1 MHASNGNIVW
11 YPRRTPPPRNYLWA
25 QSIYL
30 NNGMCLFRYS
40 FYGKESLWIYA
51 SRRGSSFEIETTK
64 RESPTLY
71 GIVCKAVAS
80 RGGGPG
86 DRWHIVKSHDRMWH
100 ARGTAPSTYGT
111 NHLRYDMPCGYQHR
125 EAHGGNSK
133 RGIRSQEAYDRR
145 KDAWKFSRQQGRR
158 DYRIWKSSVKDST
171 MRVHGG
177 PNPQPPIHPKPTY
190 TERFRKFQARLP
202 ISSHRVH
209 VHHARSA
216 TSRVSVPLPTRT
228 DIHLLTWNVE
238 GLRES
243 TKYDAILSFC
253 KLKSVSILCAQE
265 TKAESSH
272 FFVKNGWEILM
283 SGLPSDKHHGV
294 GFFVSPHLR
303 VHTSNFIPHSPRIAE
318 ITIHTLPHPITVLN
332 VYAPSMVED
341 PDKDRERK
349 AEFWTQLEEIVAS
362 HSNIDHL
369 MLVGDFNA
377 RLDSALDRDQLNIG
391 PAVIGQRISVPDI
404 ERDNAVY
411 FLDFL
416 QANNFSLPQTYSDLA
431 FKKKVSY
438 KEMSCTDPLISGQNI
453 QDWTVLDY
461 AAVPPKIKAVL
472 TFSGNLFQQLINSRH
487 LPLSFH
493 IRTKF
498 LPIAHAKLPP
508 KKDFRSLA
516 SYYDRIESALL
527 DKADNSFA
535 FTSPPANTLVAY
547 TDGSCPN
554 NRVVS
559 FDNPAGWGFVYTLGH
574 TGANHPPAAADW
586 TGSWG
591 PVKSEPQ
598 SIEGLSVGSN
608 NTGELRAVIELFDFL
623 LCYAPLNRGD
633 LVVVYMDSSYVLDL
647 LQGSSLPTTH
657 PQLVSLA
664 QQYYTAARIFYR
676 LRIQKVPGHHGVPG
690 NEMADLLAKK
700 GVTSTGSVGRYMF
713 SPSRPLQPPEI
724 GFNSHTWNSISVQE
738 QDEFIVSQL
747 SDNMDLVPVLP
758 LAAKKPWISAETL
771 QLISELQEK
780 TYETVD
786 DLKRDRKII
795 KKAARKDKKLFI
807 SRHLED
813 DFHGTNIHQWDHA
826 KSIRSPFKPKA
837 AALYNTQGKLVSR
850 SARAQTFADYLAEKI
865 WYLDADPGV
874 PVTAPSPAV
883 EDMNSP
889 FTMHELNLALRKLK
903 SAKAPGP
910 NGLVGDIYE
919 HAPYILRMYLL
930 DHYNLCFATK
940 QVPPSWLFS
949 EVVMIVKNYQK
960 DTRSLFNDRP
970 ISLTNISYKLFAS
983 MIQSRLSHYLDE
995 RIRPTEF
1002 GFRKSRSTT
1011 QPVHILRRLLEVHE
1025 RQPSPF
1031 HALFLD
1037 WSKAFDSVTFSAI
1050 KSAMEFMGVSEH
1062 VVQVVMSL
1070 YQSPKFVV
1078 RDAQQISGVKTQTKG
1093 LRQGCPLSP
1102 YLFSMV
1108 LTHLFHDVEL
1118 TYEHTYGMMAGVI
1131 NTPSPLWDLEYADD
1145 TVFLSNSAEQ
1155 LNRLLHLIQY
1165 EGKQRGLILNED
1177 KCEHLK
1183 LNSDSKTFY
1192 AKAPYAAPCTCEY
1205 CTGNT
1210 SLSIPVPNSSEVKYL
1225 GVFLSTT
1232 GSKKN
1237 VSYRISQAMQASKL
1251 LKPLLA
1257 HSSLP
1262 PSWKLTVYRSIVQ
1275 AILMYAMDSE
1285 LLSQSQ
1291 LTRLNAVH
1299 FKAVRRIFKIKT
1311 SYYHRVIEPSDAECS
1326 NEYLAGL
1333 SFRAR
1338 QVVTP
1343 SQIYSHDRLRLF
1355 GHILRHTD
1363 SLEFHSSFMPSGAYK
1378 HTQGPNRLG
1387 RPRLH
1392 WAESCMVEANNR
1404 IHYIMSDSPP
1414 SHSDIHNSYFE
1425 IPTAAAVRVAH
1436 AGQSLVWMDKTLLYR
1451 QSGNFALNRKKWSD
1465 LLHKPKRA

>member
-1 MHASNGNIVW
+1 
-11 YPRRTPPPRNYLWA
+11 
-25 QSIYL
+25 
-30 NNGMCLFRYS
+30 
-40 FYGKESLWIYA
+40 
-51 SRRGSSFEIETTK
+51 
-64 RESPTLY
+64 
-71 GIVCKAVAS
+71 
-80 RGGGPG
+80 
-86 DRWHIVKSHDRMWH
+86 
-100 ARGTAPSTYGT
+100 
-111 NHLRYDMPCGYQHR
+111 
-125 EAHGGNSK
+125 
-133 RGIRSQEAYDRR
+133 
-145 KDAWKFSRQQGRR
+145 
-158 DYRIWKSSVKDST
+158 
-171 MRVHGG
+171 MR
-177 PNPQPPIHPKPTY
+177 
-190 TERFRKFQARLP
+190 
-202 ISSHRVH
+202 
-209 VHHARSA
+209 
-216 TSRVSVPLPTRT
+216 
-228 DIHLLTWNVE
+228 
-238 GLRES
+238 
-243 TKYDAILSFC
+243 
-253 KLKSVSILCAQE
+253 
-265 TKAESSH
+265 
-272 FFVKNGWEILM
+272 
-283 SGLPSDKHHGV
+283 
-294 GFFVSPHLR
+294 
-303 VHTSNFIPHSPRIAE
+303 
-318 ITIHTLPHPITVLN
+318 
-332 VYAPSMVED
+332 
-341 PDKDRERK
+341 
-349 AEFWTQLEEIVAS
+349 
-362 HSNIDHL
+362 
-369 MLVGDFNA
+369 
-377 RLDSALDRDQLNIG
+377 
-391 PAVIGQRISVPDI
+391 
-404 ERDNAVY
+404 
-411 FLDFL
+411 
-416 QANNFSLPQTYSDLA
+416 
-431 FKKKVSY
+431 
-438 KEMSCTDPLISGQNI
+438 
-453 QDWTVLDY
+453 
-461 AAVPPKIKAVL
+461 
-472 TFSGNLFQQLINSRH
+472 
-487 LPLSFH
+487 
-493 IRTKF
+493 
-498 LPIAHAKLPP
+498 
-508 KKDFRSLA
+508 
-516 SYYDRIESALL
+516 
-527 DKADNSFA
+527 
-535 FTSPPANTLVAY
+535 
-547 TDGSCPN
+547 
-554 NRVVS
+554 
-559 FDNPAGWGFVYTLGH
+559 
-574 TGANHPPAAADW
+574 
-586 TGSWG
+586 
-591 PVKSEPQ
+591 
-598 SIEGLSVGSN
+598 
-608 NTGELRAVIELFDFL
+608 
-623 LCYAPLNRGD
+623 
-633 LVVVYMDSSYVLDL
+633 
-647 LQGSSLPTTH
+647 
-657 PQLVSLA
+657 
-664 QQYYTAARIFYR
+664 
-676 LRIQKVPGHHGVPG
+676 
-690 NEMADLLAKK
+690 
-700 GVTSTGSVGRYMF
+700 
-713 SPSRPLQPPEI
+713 
-724 GFNSHTWNSISVQE
+724 
-738 QDEFIVSQL
+738 
-747 SDNMDLVPVLP
+747 
-758 LAAKKPWISAETL
+758 
-771 QLISELQEK
+771 
-780 TYETVD
+780 
-786 DLKRDRKII
+786 
-795 KKAARKDKKLFI
+795 
-807 SRHLED
+807 
-813 DFHGTNIHQWDHA
+813 
-826 KSIRSPFKPKA
+826 
-837 AALYNTQGKLVSR
+837 
-850 SARAQTFADYLAEKI
+850 
-865 WYLDADPGV
+865 
-874 PVTAPSPAV
+874 
-883 EDMNSP
+883 
-889 FTMHELNLALRKLK
+889 ELNLALRKLK

-910 NGLVGDIYE
+910 NGLVGDIYK

-940 QVPPSWLFS
+940 QVPSSWLFS

-960 DTRSLFNDRP
+960 DTRSLSNYRP

-995 RIRPTEF
+995 RIRPTQF

-1011 QPVHILRRLLEVHE
+1011 QPIHILRRLLEVHE

-1093 LRQGCPLSP
+1093 LRQRCPLSP

-1145 TVFLSNSAEQ
+1145 TVLLSNSAEQ

-1183 LNSDSKTFY
+1183 LNSDSQIFY

-1299 FKAVRRIFKIKT
+1299 FKAVRRILKIKS

-1363 SLEFHSSFMPSGAYK
+1363 SLEFHSSFMPSGAYR

-1436 AGQSLVWMDKTLLYR
+1436 AGQSLVWMDNTLLYR
-1451 QSGNFALNRKKWSD
+1451 QSRHFALNRKKWSD